1 MFRKLLGR
9 LPTPE
14 PEATLPPDM
23 VDFLYDRRPAML
35 ATCTPLVEALRFEP
49 HGILTRASYDTLAA
63 LDRAHGLQ
71 LNPAL
76 RGLGSF
82 QPKHDARG
90 RPLPIP
96 EPQRQSLSNQV
107 HEVVDAIGRKQ
118 KEMVGPRGINTDFLT
133 RLREAGQRCGK
144 TPLEVL
150 ERFPRLGARVQTA
163 FTDAEREALAD
174 KPWREAIRNDV
185 AVYDAL
191 RDASRALRAEAA
203 AVLGEEYVRPA
214 HRWHENRSSGRVTS
228 HGAAPKVGQ
237 GWATAVSLNGQAN
250 SKLGR

>member
-1 MFRKLLGR
+1 MFRKLFGR
-9 LPTPE
+9 SPMPE
-14 PEATLPPDM
+14 TEATLPPDM

-49 HGILTRASYDTLAA
+49 HGILTRATYDTLAA

-82 QPKHDARG
+82 QPKHDAHG
-90 RPLPIP
+90 RTLPIP
-96 EPQRQSLSNQV
+96 EPERQSLSNQV

-118 KEMVGPRGINTDFLT
+118 KEMVGPRGIHTEFLT
-133 RLREAGQRCGK
+133 RLKEAGQRCGK
-144 TPLEVL
+144 TPLQVL
-150 ERFPRLGARVQTA
+150 EHFPRLGARVQA
-163 FTDAEREALAD
+163 VFTDAEREALAD
-174 KPWREAIRNDV
+174 KPWREAIRRDV

-191 RDASRALRAEAA
+191 RDVSRALRAEAA

-214 HRWHENRSSGRVTS
+214 HRMHENRSSGRVTS
-228 HGAAPKVGQ
+228 HGATSRTGQ
-237 GWATAVSLNGQAN
+237 GWATSLGLHGQAGG
-250 SKLGR
+250 KFGR